1 MTSQLAADRFLAGRI
16 DYERTQSMPNS
27 EEALKLDRMRELL
40 RRLGNPH
47 ESMPIVH
54 VAGTKGKGS
63 TAAMIAAIFTAAG
76 YRAGLFTSPH
86 LDRVEERMAVDARPC
101 PPEEYAELVDLVRPE
116 VEAMD
121 RAAARCDPP
130 EHGPTYFEIITA
142 TALKHFAIRK
152 VEAAVL
158 EVGLGGRLDSTNVCS
173 PCLSIITSISIDH
186 TRQLG
191 ETLES
196 IASEK
201 AGIIKPGTTVI
212 SGVRAER
219 PREVI
224 RRAAA
229 AAGCRLV
236 QLGVDFDFEY
246 HPPRHLEKAPSP
258 ARFDFHLAPRHLAP
272 GHLAPGEYTGGPAYT
287 DGPVVDYPNIP
298 LAMLGRHQAANAA
311 VALAAVE
318 ELRRSGWTIP
328 EAAIRRG
335 LAEVVWPARV
345 EVLSR
350 RPAVVLDA
358 AHNVASIE
366 ALVDVLDES
375 FSAARRV
382 LVFAATHDKDIDGML
397 RVLLGRF
404 DHVILT
410 RYTNNPRGVP
420 PEELQQLATAITK
433 PRPSVAP
440 WCATNGRGFMS
451 VEIAPTPTDAWDA
464 VGRLAQ
470 PDDLICVTG
479 SFFLAAEMRRLIAE
493 RPLSP

>member
-27 EEALKLDRMRELL
+27 EETLKLDRMRELL

-142 TALKHFAIRK
+142 LALKHFALRG
-152 VEAAVL
+152 VNAAVL

-173 PCLSIITSISIDH
+173 PCLSIITSISTDH

-191 ETLES
+191 NTLES
-196 IASEK
+196 IAAEK
-201 AGIIKPGTTVI
+201 AGIIKPGTTVV
-212 SGVRAER
+212 SGVRADR

-224 RRAAA
+224 RRAAT

-236 QLGVDFDFEY
+236 ELGVDFDFEY

-258 ARFDFHLAPRHLAP
+258 ARFDFIKPRPSVAPKCWCGSSTVAPTEAAPRCA
-272 GHLAPGEYTGGPAYT
+272 T
-287 DGPVVDYPNIP
+287 DGRDFI

-311 VALAAVE
+311 VAMAAVE

-358 AHNVASIE
+358 AHNGASIE

-382 LVFAATHDKDIDGML
+382 LVFAATQDKDIGGML

-420 PEELQQLATAITK
+420 PEELQRWAAAVSPLPLGGGPGVRAANI
-433 PRPSVAP
+433 
-440 WCATNGRGFMS
+440 
-451 VEIAPTPTDAWDA
+451 EIAATPADAWDA

-470 PDDLICVTG
+470 PD
-479 SFFLAAEMRRLIAE
+479 
-493 RPLSP
+493 